1 MQGLLPLLK
10 KEIKEQFKT
19 YRFLVVMSVFLLFGL
34 TTPLTLKYL
43 PEIIKMAG
51 EGVEMNFPPPTAI
64 EALLSYAGD
73 ISQIGIFVIV
83 LVVMGSIANELQR
96 GTALIVLS
104 KPISRTAFVTAK
116 LLALSMTSLV
126 SLAASSLVC
135 FGYTVWLIGGADV
148 SNFIGLNIMVALF
161 MVFSISITLLFS
173 SIFRSSLAAGVVAL
187 AVIIGQAILTAVPK
201 VGDFMPGQLLGWGNS
216 ILTGGDTYWWAMAVT
231 VVLTIL
237 FVYLSQRALSSKD
250 I

>member
-1 MQGLLPLLK
+1 MKGLMPLLK

-51 EGVEMNFPPPTAI
+51 EGMEINFPPPTAI
-64 EALLSYAGD
+64 EALLSYSGD

-83 LVVMGSIANELQR
+83 LVAMGSIANEMQR
-96 GTALIVLS
+96 GTALMVLS
-104 KPISRTAFVTAK
+104 KPVSRTAFVTAK

-148 SNFIGLNIMVALF
+148 SNFIGLNIMVGLF
-161 MVFSISITLLFS
+161 MVFSIAITLLFS
-173 SIFRSSLAAGVVAL
+173 SIFRSSLAAGGTAL

-201 VGDFMPGQLLGWGNS
+201 AGDFMPGQLLGWGNN
-216 ILTGGDTYWWAMAVT
+216 ILTGGDTYWWALGVT
-231 VVLTIL
+231 VVLIVL
-237 FVYLSQRALSSKD
+237 FVYLSHRALSNKD
-250 I
+250 M

>member
-1 MQGLLPLLK
+1 MKGLMPLLK
-10 KEIKEQFKT
+10 KEIKEQFRT
-19 YRFLVVMSVFLLFGL
+19 YRFLVLMSVFLLFGL

-148 SNFIGLNIMVALF
+148 SNFIGLNIMVGLF

-173 SIFRSSLAAGVVAL
+173 SIFRSSLAAGGVAL

-216 ILTGGDTYWWAMAVT
+216 ILTGGDTYWSAMAVT

-237 FVYLSQRALSSKD
+237 FVYLCQRALSSKD